1 MINQEQ
7 ERWTQFIRN
16 RALELGFDAIGFA
29 QATYL
34 EDDDRRLST
43 WLEDGRNGT
52 MSWMENNHEKRVDPR
67 LLVPGTQSVISLLVS
82 YHRKDEPSHINQ
94 GVSFARYA
102 QGQDYHRVIKKKL
115 KRLYQQI
122 QQEIPIAVGRYFV
135 DSAPVLERSWAQRS
149 GLGWIGKNGN
159 LINKKL
165 GSYFFIADILL
176 NIPLVYDHA
185 TSDHCGTCRRCID
198 ACPTDAI
205 YEPKKVDGSK
215 CISHWNIEHDGEIP
229 KSFHEKMGEWIFG
242 CDICQE
248 VCPWNR
254 KALLGHWP
262 EFQPNEHWIT
272 LSPQEWTQ
280 LKEEEYEV
288 YFNGTAVLRV
298 NYKDFLRNA
307 GIVLNNHQ

>member
-1 MINQEQ
+1 
-7 ERWTQFIRN
+7 
-16 RALELGFDAIGFA
+16 
-29 QATYL
+29 
-34 EDDDRRLST
+34 
-43 WLEDGRNGT
+43 

-82 YHRKDEPSHINQ
+82 YHRKDEPSHKNQ

-115 KRLYQQI
+115 KQLYHQI

-198 ACPTDAI
+198 ACPTNAI

-229 KSFHEKMGEWIFG
+229 KFFHEKMGEWIFG

-254 KALLGHWP
+254 KAFLGHWP

-280 LKEEEYEV
+280 LKEEEYEF

-307 GIVLNNHQ
+307 RIVLNNHQ

>member
-43 WLEDGRNGT
+43 WIEDGRNGT

-102 QGQDYHRVIKKKL
+102 QGRDYHRVIKKKL
-115 KRLYQQI
+115 KQLYKQI
-122 QQEIPIAVGRYFV
+122 QQEIPIAEGRYFV

-159 LINKKL
+159 LISKKIL
-165 GSYFFIADILL
+165 FFNQKGQD
-176 NIPLVYDHA
+176 
-185 TSDHCGTCRRCID
+185 CG
-198 ACPTDAI
+198 
-205 YEPKKVDGSK
+205 
-215 CISHWNIEHDGEIP
+215 
-229 KSFHEKMGEWIFG
+229 
-242 CDICQE
+242 
-248 VCPWNR
+248 
-254 KALLGHWP
+254 
-262 EFQPNEHWIT
+262 
-272 LSPQEWTQ
+272 
-280 LKEEEYEV
+280 
-288 YFNGTAVLRV
+288 
-298 NYKDFLRNA
+298 RN
-307 GIVLNNHQ
+307 